1 MIQRIKCKTLWLNFN
16 SHGEAL
22 RKPFISI
29 RSCHLLTFLRIYD
42 LPWPWICF
50 SVSYQKLLCGH
61 SEFSFVSSK
70 FFLGFPGSL
79 KSSIP
84 CFEEFLREIKD
95 FYTDLTSISG
105 TPLLHILPLIFF
117 LFYIMIY
124 IIFKRSRIRIRSAV
138 QWRISSAICSLN
150 LCWPTGYCQNS
161 WPHFK
166 TETKIWPRNASAT

>member
-1 MIQRIKCKTLWLNFN
+1 MVRLWENHLFPLEVAIFWPFYEFMTYHDLEYALIFRTKT
-16 SHGEAL
+16 SM
-22 RKPFISI
+22 
-29 RSCHLLTFLRIYD
+29 RSF
-42 LPWPWICF
+42 WI
-50 SVSYQKLLCGH
+50 LLC
-61 SEFSFVSSK
+61 FIK
-70 FFLGFPGSL
+70 IFLGFPGSL